1 MKYLTLIRAVALLH
15 QHQRPVR
22 VTEHRGRRIEYIEA
36 TREDIEISTRLAHA
50 ALGQSLNELTA
61 PTRRLLAAIES
72 LVRARM
78 ERDGYA
84 RGEVRFT
91 RREVREWTQWGATQL
106 KVHFG
111 VLEELEYVLVHR
123 GRGPVFQYELA
134 YAGEGQDGSPFL
146 AGLESGRSWSDEMG
160 DRSGQNGHR
169 SGENGHRSDAGRVE
183 VGPKSALVG
192 SIERARNGIKQA
204 AIVSSHLNGVKTAS
218 AEPAAKARRS

>member
-1 MKYLTLIRAVALLH
+1 MRISHSIVAASLTAIAALLAFEQPAAAQPAGDPVPVAPQVPRDQNWGTVSDVAL
-15 QHQRPVR
+15 
-22 VTEHRGRRIEYIEA
+22 TI
-36 TREDIEISTRLAHA
+36 
-50 ALGQSLNELTA
+50 
-61 PTRRLLAAIES
+61 
-72 LVRARM
+72 
-78 ERDGYA
+78 
-84 RGEVRFT
+84 
-91 RREVREWTQWGATQL
+91 
-106 KVHFG
+106 G
-111 VLEELEYVLVHR
+111 VL
-123 GRGPVFQYELA
+123 
-134 YAGEGQDGSPFL
+134 SPFL